1 MRYTNFVNTMIV
13 LTVVFF
19 VGLGCTITPWQQSGN
34 SGQPPPA
41 VQTPTPDPET
51 TRLNQK
57 VEDLEKQLQD
67 QAKQKNAPVVNP
79 TIPVIKTRRGV
90 PWANSPRDG
99 FLALRSE
106 PRANGDLDSSDRGF
120 AAPLP
125 AWLAPRRVVAEPTDA
140 PAALGGDLE
149 TMLRLAIAEAV
160 ERETAVYR
168 DAIRDALALIEA
180 VIAED
185 DEIEHGDDLAE

>member
-1 MRYTNFVNTMIV
+1 MRYTNFENTMIV

-79 TIPVIKTRRGV
+79 TVPVIKTRRGV

-106 PRANGDLDSSDRGF
+106 PSANGGYRIAQIPHGSNITVHGCQDFTQTVSGRRGR
-120 AAPLP
+120 
-125 AWLAPRRVVAEPTDA
+125 WCRVSY
-140 PAALGGDLE
+140 GGSTGWAFDGW
-149 TMLRLAIAEAV
+149 IS
-160 ERETAVYR
+160 Y
-168 DAIRDALALIEA
+168 
-180 VIAED
+180 
-185 DEIEHGDDLAE
+185 